1 MTGLREPE
9 PAGPVAKPWRAPMWA
24 AGRWRDHVFA
34 GDLAGGRRLDAI
46 LTVALLALATLVA
59 LISQSSGR
67 RRC

>member
-1 MTGLREPE
+1 
-9 PAGPVAKPWRAPMWA
+9 VAKPWRAPMWA